1 MQIITDPEE
10 MQETGLTWRCRRERV
25 ALVPTMGYFHEGHV
39 SLIRWARQNS
49 DRTVVSLFVNPTQ
62 FGPGEDFQDYPR
74 DFERD
79 SETARELGADVLFAP
94 TAGQMYPGNHAT
106 WIQVPEL
113 SKHLCGASRPGHFQG
128 VCTVV
133 GKLFTIVL
141 PHVAVFGR
149 KDRQQ
154 LAVVRR
160 MARDLNLPV
169 EVVGRPIVREE
180 DGLALSSRNTYLD
193 AEQRRQAP
201 GIYAGLKR
209 AREWFAAGETNA
221 GAIKEGLREYYQRH
235 VPSGQIDYIEVVDFR
250 EMHPVEEA
258 GNEALLAVAVYLG
271 RARLIDNIL
280 LSGERD

>member
-1 MQIITDPEE
+1 MQIITDPEK
-10 MQETGLTWRCRRERV
+10 MQETGLNWRCRQERV
-25 ALVPTMGYFHEGHV
+25 ALVPTMGYFHEGHL
-39 SLIRWARQNS
+39 SLVRWARQNS
-49 DRTVVSLFVNPTQ
+49 ERTVVSLFVNPTQ

-79 SETARELGADVLFAP
+79 SELARELGTDVLFAP
-94 TAGQMYPGNHAT
+94 DGTQMYPENHAT

-113 SKHLCGASRPGHFQG
+113 ARHLCGASRPGHFQG

-154 LAVVRR
+154 LAIVTR
-160 MARDLNLPV
+160 MARDLNMPV

-193 AEQRRQAP
+193 AEQRREAP
-201 GIYAGLKR
+201 WIHAGLKW
-209 AREWFAAGETNA
+209 ARERFAAGETDA
-221 GAIKEGLREYYQRH
+221 AAIKEGLREYYQRN
-235 VPSGQIDYIEVVDFR
+235 VPSGQIDYIEVVDSR

-280 LSGERD
+280 LSGE

>member
-1 MQIITDPEE
+1 MQIMSDPEE
-10 MQETGLTWRCRRERV
+10 MQQTGLTWRCRGERV
-25 ALVPTMGYFHEGHV
+25 ALVPTMGYFHEGHL

-49 DRTVVSLFVNPTQ
+49 DRTVVSLFVNPAQ
-62 FGPGEDFQDYPR
+62 FGPGEDFEDYPR

-79 SETARELGADVLFAP
+79 SELARELGTDVLFAP
-94 TAGQMYPGNHAT
+94 DGTQMYPENHAT

-113 SKHLCGASRPGHFQG
+113 ARHLCGASRPGHFQG

-154 LAVVRR
+154 LAIVTR
-160 MARDLNLPV
+160 MARDLNMPV

-193 AEQRRQAP
+193 AEQRREAP
-201 GIYAGLKR
+201 LIHAGLKW
-209 AREWFAAGETNA
+209 ARERFAAGETDA
-221 GAIKEGLREYYQRH
+221 AAIKEGLREYYQRN
-235 VPSGQIDYIEVVDFR
+235 VPSGQIDYIEVVDSR

-280 LSGERD
+280 LSGE

>member
-1 MQIITDPEE
+1 MQIMSDPEE
-10 MQETGLTWRCRRERV
+10 MQQTGLTWRCRGERV
-25 ALVPTMGYFHEGHV
+25 ALVPTMGYFHEGHL

-49 DRTVVSLFVNPTQ
+49 DRTVVSLFVNPAQ
-62 FGPGEDFQDYPR
+62 FGPGEDFEDYPR

-79 SETARELGADVLFAP
+79 SELARELGTDVLFAP
-94 TAGQMYPGNHAT
+94 DGTQMYPENHAT

-113 SKHLCGASRPGHFQG
+113 ARHLCGASRPGHFQG

-154 LAVVRR
+154 LAIVTR
-160 MARDLNLPV
+160 MARDLNMPV

-193 AEQRRQAP
+193 AEQRREAP
-201 GIYAGLKR
+201 WIHAGLKW
-209 AREWFAAGETNA
+209 ARERFAAGETDA
-221 GAIKEGLREYYQRH
+221 AAIKEGVREYYQRN
-235 VPSGQIDYIEVVDFR
+235 VPSGQIDYIEVVDSR

-280 LSGERD
+280 LSGE

>member
-10 MQETGLTWRCRRERV
+10 MQQTGLNCRCRGERV
-25 ALVPTMGYFHEGHV
+25 ALVPTMGYFHEGHL
-39 SLIRWARQNS
+39 SLIRWARENS

-79 SETARELGADVLFAP
+79 RDLARELGTDILFSP
-94 TAGQMYPGNHAT
+94 TAGQMYPENHAT

-113 SKHLCGASRPGHFQG
+113 SKYLCGASRPGHFQG

-133 GKLFTIVL
+133 AKLFTIVL
-141 PHVAVFGR
+141 PHVAVFGQ
-149 KDRQQ
+149 KDWQQ
-154 LAVVRR
+154 LAIVRR

-193 AEQRRQAP
+193 EDQRQQAP
-201 GIYAGLKR
+201 WIFDGLKR
-209 AREWFAAGETNA
+209 AREWVAAGETDA
-221 GAIKEGLREYYQRH
+221 GAIKQGLREYYERH
-235 VPSGQIDYIEVVDFR
+235 VPSGQIDYIEVVDSR

-258 GNEALLAVAVYLG
+258 GENALLAVAVYLG
-271 RARLIDNIL
+271 RARLIDNMPL
-280 LSGERD
+280 GE

>member
-1 MQIITDPEE
+1 MQIMSDPEE
-10 MQETGLTWRCRRERV
+10 MQQTGLTWRCRGERV
-25 ALVPTMGYFHEGHV
+25 ALVPTMGYFHEGHL

-49 DRTVVSLFVNPTQ
+49 DRTVVSLFVNPAQ
-62 FGPGEDFQDYPR
+62 FGPGEDFEDYPR

-79 SETARELGADVLFAP
+79 SELARELGTDVLFAP
-94 TAGQMYPGNHAT
+94 DGTQMYPENHAT

-113 SKHLCGASRPGHFQG
+113 ARHLCGASRPGHFQG

-154 LAVVRR
+154 LAIVTR
-160 MARDLNLPV
+160 MARDLNMPV

-193 AEQRRQAP
+193 AEQRREAP
-201 GIYAGLKR
+201 LIHAGLKW
-209 AREWFAAGETNA
+209 ARERFAAGETDA
-221 GAIKEGLREYYQRH
+221 AAIKEGVREYYQRN
-235 VPSGQIDYIEVVDFR
+235 VPSGQIDYIEVVDSR

-280 LSGERD
+280 LSGE

>member
-1 MQIITDPEE
+1 MQIMSDPEE
-10 MQETGLTWRCRRERV
+10 MQQTGLTWRCRGERV
-25 ALVPTMGYFHEGHV
+25 ALVPTMGYFHEGHL

-49 DRTVVSLFVNPTQ
+49 DRTVVSLFVNPAQ
-62 FGPGEDFQDYPR
+62 FGPGEDFEDYPR

-79 SETARELGADVLFAP
+79 SELARELGTDVLFAP
-94 TAGQMYPGNHAT
+94 DGTQMYPENHAT

-113 SKHLCGASRPGHFQG
+113 ARHLCGASRPGHFQG

-141 PHVAVFGR
+141 PHVAVLGR

-154 LAVVRR
+154 LAIVTR
-160 MARDLNLPV
+160 MARDLNMPV

-193 AEQRRQAP
+193 AEQRREAP
-201 GIYAGLKR
+201 LIHAGLKW
-209 AREWFAAGETNA
+209 ARERFAAGETDA
-221 GAIKEGLREYYQRH
+221 AAIKEGVREYYQRN
-235 VPSGQIDYIEVVDFR
+235 VPSGQIDYIEVVDSR

-280 LSGERD
+280 LSGE